1 MAYKQE
7 VNVPL
12 LMTIGIVSGILL
24 LVIVIGTQAWYQ
36 AEEQEETMLKA
47 NEAQNRAS
55 TLELPDPTFG
65 QLKEGQEKALA
76 AKPHWMDEK
85 KKTAV
90 AVPIR
95 QAMAYLENHEGRLP

>member
-36 AEEQEETMLKA
+36 AEEQEEVMLKA
-47 NEAQNRAS
+47 NEAAARAT
-55 TLELPDPTFG
+55 TLELPDPSFAE
-65 QLKEGQEKALA
+65 LKDEQKKALGA
-76 AKPHWMDEK
+76 EPHWVDAK

-90 AVPIR
+90 TIPIS
-95 QAMAYLENHEGRLP
+95 QAMDYLENHGGKLP

>member
-12 LMTIGIVSGILL
+12 LMTIGIVSGVLL

-36 AEEQEETMLKA
+36 AEAQQEVMLEA
-47 NEAQNRAS
+47 NEAAARAGS
-55 TLELPDPTFG
+55 LGLPDPTFVE
-65 QLKEGQEKALA
+65 LKDKQKEALA
-76 AKPHWMDEK
+76 AKPHWVDEK

-90 AVPIR
+90 TMPIR
-95 QAMAYLENHEGRLP
+95 QAMDYLESHDGRLP